1 MLWIRAAMK
10 GKSDEGSQL
19 KARLTN
25 RLNLIQLLFV
35 TRQYSVT
42 TCNMLQVTIDQSPK
56 GLTTLIIEIRTRV
69 RTFKVQVINRVLIP
83 RACGKSFRMNKR
95 YPDPLFH
102 KVVAYCAEPRAKES
116 ESQSWIPALK
126 AMYKLKALLTKA
138 VNLKYC
144 YKGCKRG
151 LDSC

>member
-1 MLWIRAAMK
+1 MK

-42 TCNMLQVTIDQSPK
+42 TCNMLQVTIDQSSK
-56 GLTTLIIEIRTRV
+56 GLTTLIIEIRARA

-83 RACGKSFRMNKR
+83 R
-95 YPDPLFH
+95 
-102 KVVAYCAEPRAKES
+102 VARA
-116 ESQSWIPALK
+116 L
-126 AMYKLKALLTKA
+126 
-138 VNLKYC
+138 
-144 YKGCKRG
+144 G
-151 LDSC
+151 